1 MVELLLLFFSFVGY
15 IFIIY
20 AAIYSWRKIIKKFD
34 CVDFL
39 VFVLFATSSALLSVA
54 YLIDILK
61 FAK

>member
-20 AAIYSWRKIIKKFD
+20 AVIYSWYEIIKKFN
-34 CVDFL
+34 CVDLIFA
-39 VFVLFATSSALLSVA
+39 LFTTSLALLLVA